1 MRRPLAWLV
10 TVGLLG
16 SLAAGSAR
24 AQEPGADLLGR
35 PAPGWHAEHW
45 INSEP
50 LSLEDLRGRVVLVRF
65 WTAPGCP
72 FCRATA
78 PSLNTLHERY
88 RDDGLAVV
96 GLYHHKARSPLDP
109 AEVARHAEAFG
120 FEFPVA
126 VDTDWRTLRSWWL
139 DGREQGWTSVS
150 FLLDREGV
158 IRWIHPGGSYVEGD
172 EDFAE
177 LEARIRRLLD
187 LGGDARGDG

>member
-1 MRRPLAWLV
+1 MRAPIARLLAVVALV
-10 TVGLLG
+10 VSPAVVVG
-16 SLAAGSAR
+16 AAGAD
-24 AQEPGADLLGR
+24 EPGAGLVGR
-35 PAPGWHAEHW
+35 PAPEWQAEHW

-50 LSLEDLRGRVVLVRF
+50 LTLESLRGRVVLVRF

-78 PSLNTLHERY
+78 PSLNTFHERY
-88 RDDGLAVV
+88 GDDGLTVV

-109 AEVARHAEAFG
+109 ADVARYAEGFG

-126 VDTDWRTLRSWWL
+126 IDVGWRTLSRWWL
-139 DGREQGWTSVS
+139 DGRDRGWTSVS

-158 IRWIHPGGSYVEGD
+158 VRWVHPGGKYVEGD

-177 LEARIRRLLD
+177 LEAAIERLL
-187 LGGDARGDG
+187 AR

>member
-1 MRRPLAWLV
+1 MRVWLAVL
-10 TVGLLG
+10 
-16 SLAAGSAR
+16 LAAVVLTGSASGG
-24 AQEPGADLLGR
+24 AFAAEPGADLLGR
-35 PAPGWHAEHW
+35 PAPEWQAEHW
-45 INSEP
+45 MNSEP
-50 LSLEDLRGRVVLVRF
+50 LTLEDLRGRVVLVRF

-78 PSLNTLHERY
+78 PSLNTFHERY
-88 RDDGLAVV
+88 GDDGLTVV

-109 AEVARHAEAFG
+109 ADVARHAEAFG

-126 VDTDWRTLRSWWL
+126 VDTGWRTLRRWWL
-139 DGREQGWTSVS
+139 DDRERGWTSVS

-177 LEARIRRLLD
+177 LEARIRGLLD
-187 LGGDARGDG
+187 LGGDAGGDG